1 MKVLP
6 PVRWPRHCLLS
17 LLLPLLLAACAAPP
31 AEKRIE
37 TRVESPA
44 EKLLL
49 AGWYYEERNR
59 PRPAERLI
67 REAIQDYQASGDR
80 LGLGHAYR
88 TYGLFLRS
96 DAVRRAAELY
106 GSEGFL
112 DPAITFDNRLAQSI
126 AYLER
131 AATLYEQEAAYGW
144 VINVQLQLG
153 YGHHFQKQTTQACAA
168 FDRSLDVYRAHRSS
182 TEASIHLPP
191 GESSY
196 ETFVA
201 AMKDQSDCP
210 R

>member
-1 MKVLP
+1 MRRLP
-6 PVRWPRHCLLS
+6 PC
-17 LLLPLLLAACAAPP
+17 LLPLVLVPVLALALLAACAAPP
-31 AEKRIE
+31 PEEKIE
-37 TRVESPA
+37 TRVENPA

-49 AGWYYEERNR
+49 AGWYYEERNS

-67 REAIQDYQASGDR
+67 REAIQIYQASSDR

-96 DAVRRAAELY
+96 AAVRRAAELY
-106 GSEGFL
+106 AEEGFL
-112 DPAITFDNRLAQSI
+112 DPSITLDNRLAQSI

-144 VINVQLQLG
+144 VINAQLQLG
-153 YGHHFQKQTTQACAA
+153 YGHHFQKQTAQACAA
-168 FDRSLDVYRAHRSS
+168 FDRSLEVYQEHRAS
-182 TEASIHLPP
+182 TEASIRLPP

-201 AMKDQSDCP
+201 AMKDQSNCP
-210 R
+210 K